1 MGGWALREGLS
12 GGTGQGRGQRECGQ
26 RNCPEARGTEQ
37 MRKEA
42 RVTKAGAEQLGP

>member
-12 GGTGQGRGQRECGQ
+12 GGPGQGRGEMECGQ